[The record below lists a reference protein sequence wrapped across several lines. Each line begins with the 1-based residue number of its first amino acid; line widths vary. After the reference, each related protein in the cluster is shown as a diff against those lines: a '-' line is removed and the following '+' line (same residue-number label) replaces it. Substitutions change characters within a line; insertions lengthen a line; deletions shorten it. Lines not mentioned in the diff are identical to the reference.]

1 MRLTD
6 LIEYV
11 IMSIRVKKYKKLLQ
25 EVKYLRSELEYQNEV
40 LAEYHQLFEEYYRS
54 WCAQN
59 NIDIGKQEEQNSDRV
74 EKILPKPKVA
84 EQKYDSNDMVVFEEP
99 KQELKE
105 DTKKMNKLY
114 RKLAMEL
121 HPDKQNGDEKRF
133 TRLNEAYENGK
144 WSVLLEE
151 AIELGIEPDN
161 FSYLS
166 KLLRNEAKELK
177 KQITHNKGVY
187 SWKYYE
193 CDEDEDCK
201 IKLIKDFLK
210 HLFNLEV
217 Q

>member
-1 MRLTD
+1 MHLTD
-6 LIEYV
+6 PIECV
-11 IMSIRVKKYKKLLQ
+11 IMSIRIKKYKKLLQ
-25 EVKYLRSELEYQNEV
+25 EVKYLRSELEYQEEV
-40 LAEYHQLFEEYYRS
+40 LTEYHHLFEEYYRR
-54 WCAQN
+54 WCGEN
-59 NIDIGKQEEQNSDRV
+59 DVDINKQEQQNSKRV
-74 EKILPKPKVA
+74 DEIIPKPSKQ
-84 EQKYDSNDMVVFEEP
+84 EYDSNGLVVFEDTR
-99 KQELKE
+99 QEQKE
-105 DTKKMNKLY
+105 DMKKMNKLY

-121 HPDKQNGDEKRF
+121 HPDKQNGDEKKF
-133 TRLNEAYENGK
+133 AKVNEAYENGK

-161 FSYLS
+161 FLHLS
-166 KLLRNEAKELK
+166 ELLKEEAKNLRE
-177 KQITHNKGVY
+177 QIKHNKGIY